1 MFFNKIKTIFNI
13 YYKKYLPNKRNFLFN
28 LIKKNSICCE
38 VGVWKGDFSEI
49 ILNKNQPK
57 KLFLVDPWKDF
68 GKDYFDKIH
77 EKYLQNNQ
85 DKRYN
90 LVKKKF
96 KIKIDQKIVEILR
109 MTSKEAI
116 TKINHIKFDFIYLDG
131 NHRYE
136 YIKFDLENYYNL
148 LSNEGY
154 IVGDDYRILD
164 VKRAVNE
171 FVKKNNIDN
180 LTIKNDQFI
189 IKKSKLS

>member
-1 MFFNKIKTIFNI
+1 
-13 YYKKYLPNKRNFLFN
+13 
-28 LIKKNSICCE
+28 
-38 VGVWKGDFSEI
+38 
-49 ILNKNQPK
+49 
-57 KLFLVDPWKDF
+57 
-68 GKDYFDKIH
+68 
-77 EKYLQNNQ
+77 
-85 DKRYN
+85 
-90 LVKKKF
+90 
-96 KIKIDQKIVEILR
+96 
-109 MTSKEAI
+109 
-116 TKINHIKFDFIYLDG
+116 LDG